1 MIKFVSS
8 VDDIETEEIE
18 GRIVMQGI
26 IQDWPTFRHPCRVM
40 QKTENSAIVERLL
53 ANYDE
58 VQSAWIFTDQSAGEE
73 QVIRLSAIKAICDSA
88 AEVNSIVRKSRES
101 EDQFYKARERLT
113 LEFSELAT
121 QSLSSEVLQ
130 NRA

>member
-58 VQSAWIFTDQSAGEE
+58 VQSAWIFTDKSAGEE

-88 AEVNSIVRKSRES
+88 AG
-101 EDQFYKARERLT
+101 
-113 LEFSELAT
+113 
-121 QSLSSEVLQ
+121 LQ
-130 NRA
+130 ET

>member
-8 VDDIETEEIE
+8 VDEVETEELE

-26 IQDWPTFRHPCRVM
+26 IQDWPTFRHPCRVV
-40 QKTENSAIVERLL
+40 QKNGNAAVVERLL

-58 VQSAWIFTDQSAGEE
+58 NQSAWIFINKSAGEQ
-73 QVIRLSAIKAICDSA
+73 QVIPLSAIKAICDSA
-88 AEVNSIVRKSRES
+88 DEVNNIVRKSRES
-101 EDQFYKARERLT
+101 EDEFYKTRDRLA
-113 LEFSELAT
+113 LEFGELAT
-121 QSLSSEVLQ
+121 QSRGSEVLQ